1 MTMAV
6 SPPFRLLISAAA
18 SSVLVLAS
26 LLHLAQW
33 FALPSI
39 LLVAAASVIAIVLL
53 LVHHFSAEMDPA
65 VWGRR
70 FERMALWG
78 VVASW
83 APLALRQFG
92 LHYLPFRWRWLV
104 LPEEAWAPSIQW
116 SLFWAKHGM
125 AQHFLGAALLA
136 GLVLLL
142 LPGTRRWGA
151 ALALLTALPGGL
163 TAWFFG
169 AGPGWLW
176 AIPLV
181 PVFLWSLEGR
191 QPSTKPTW
199 PFWAW
204 PLLLGWTFFA
214 AWPAFQEE
222 PTRTPGLFTVVDFY
236 GPGQVRP
243 KQVIW
248 DQDNTLLFVYANGS
262 SRMADVRTG
271 ESNPEAF
278 VAQWKI
284 PAEEQGQRVKGTWTL
299 DTVDD
304 AYTMEGTWNGQEFRL
319 RAVAP

>member
-1 MTMAV
+1 
-6 SPPFRLLISAAA
+6 
-18 SSVLVLAS
+18 
-26 LLHLAQW
+26 
-33 FALPSI
+33 
-39 LLVAAASVIAIVLL
+39 
-53 LVHHFSAEMDPA
+53 
-65 VWGRR
+65 
-70 FERMALWG
+70 
-78 VVASW
+78 
-83 APLALRQFG
+83 
-92 LHYLPFRWRWLV
+92 
-104 LPEEAWAPSIQW
+104 
-116 SLFWAKHGM
+116 M

-222 PTRTPGLFTVVDFY
+222 PTRTPGLYTVVDFY

>member
-1 MTMAV
+1 MV
-6 SPPFRLLISAAA
+6 
-18 SSVLVLAS
+18 
-26 LLHLAQW
+26 
-33 FALPSI
+33 LPSI
-39 LLVAAASVIAIVLL
+39 LRVAAGATLVVVLL
-53 LVHHFSAEMDPA
+53 LVHHFSAEMDPKL
-65 VWGRR
+65 WGRR
-70 FERMALWG
+70 FERIALWG

-136 GLVLLL
+136 GLVLFL
-142 LPGTRRWGA
+142 LPKTRRWGA
-151 ALALLTALPGGL
+151 SLSVLTALPGGL

-191 QPSTKPTW
+191 QPSDKPAW

-222 PTRTPGLFTVVDFY
+222 STRTTGIFSVVDFY

-248 DQDNTLLFVYANGS
+248 DLDNTLLLVYANGS
-262 SRMADVRTG
+262 SRMADVRTNG
-271 ESNPEAF
+271 SNADAF

-284 PAEEQGQRVKGTWTL
+284 PAEEQGQRIQGTWTL

-304 AYTMEGTWNGQEFRL
+304 AYTLDGTWNGQAFRL

>member
-1 MTMAV
+1 MAV

-151 ALALLTALPGGL
+151 ALSVLTALPGGL

-169 AGPGWLW
+169 AGPVWLW

-204 PLLLGWTFFA
+204 PFLLGWTFFA

>member
-1 MTMAV
+1 MAV
-6 SPPFRLLISAAA
+6 SSPFRLLISAAA

-33 FALPSI
+33 MALPSI
-39 LLVAAASVIAIVLL
+39 LLVAAGAGIAVVLL

-65 VWGRR
+65 LWGRR
-70 FERMALWG
+70 FERWALWG

-104 LPEEAWAPSIQW
+104 LPEEAWPPSIQW

-125 AQHFLGAALLA
+125 AQHFLGAGLLA

-142 LPGTRRWGA
+142 MPKTRRWGA
-151 ALALLTALPGGL
+151 AISVLTALPGGL

-262 SRMADVRTG
+262 SRLADVRTG

>member
-1 MTMAV
+1 MAA
-6 SPPFRLLISAAA
+6 SSPFRLLISAAA

-33 FALPSI
+33 FSLPSI

-65 VWGRR
+65 LWGGR

-142 LPGTRRWGA
+142 MPKTRRWGA

-304 AYTMEGTWNGQEFRL
+304 AYTLEGTWNGQEFRL

>member
-1 MTMAV
+1 
-6 SPPFRLLISAAA
+6 
-18 SSVLVLAS
+18 
-26 LLHLAQW
+26 
-33 FALPSI
+33 
-39 LLVAAASVIAIVLL
+39 
-53 LVHHFSAEMDPA
+53 
-65 VWGRR
+65 
-70 FERMALWG
+70 
-78 VVASW
+78 
-83 APLALRQFG
+83 
-92 LHYLPFRWRWLV
+92 
-104 LPEEAWAPSIQW
+104 
-116 SLFWAKHGM
+116 M

-142 LPGTRRWGA
+142 LPKTRRWGA
-151 ALALLTALPGGL
+151 SIAVLTALPGGL

-169 AGPGWLW
+169 AGPVWLW

-191 QPSTKPTW
+191 QPSAKPAW

-204 PLLLGWTFFA
+204 PLLLGWTLFA

-248 DQDNTLLFVYANGS
+248 DLDNTLLFVYANGS

-271 ESNPEAF
+271 ASSQNAF

-284 PAEEQGQRVKGTWTL
+284 PAAEQGQRMQGTWTL

-304 AYTMEGTWNGQEFRL
+304 AYTLEGTWNGQEFRL

>member
-1 MTMAV
+1 MVV
-6 SPPFRLLISAAA
+6 SSPFRLLISAAA

-33 FALPSI
+33 MALPSI
-39 LLVAAASVIAIVLL
+39 LLVAAGAGIAVMLL

-65 VWGRR
+65 LWGRR
-70 FERMALWG
+70 FERWALWG

-125 AQHFLGAALLA
+125 AQHFLGAGLLA

-142 LPGTRRWGA
+142 MPKTRRWGA
-151 ALALLTALPGGL
+151 AISVLTALPGGL

-169 AGPGWLW
+169 AGPVWLW

-191 QPSTKPTW
+191 QPSAKPAW

-271 ESNPEAF
+271 ASNPEAF

-284 PAEEQGQRVKGTWTL
+284 PAAEQGQRMQGTWTL

-304 AYTMEGTWNGQEFRL
+304 AYTLEGTWNGQEFRL